1 MKIAKASHKI
11 IEAVVR
17 TELVEVV
24 LSGELVDVVLSGELI
39 VVPGLRKNRISDSL
53 LRYIFTMCT
62 FGLMQLGFFGRKQ
75 NKCNLRE
82 CGSIGLD

>member
-11 IEAVVR
+11 IEAVVP

-39 VVPGLRKNRISDSL
+39 VVPGLRKN
-53 LRYIFTMCT
+53 
-62 FGLMQLGFFGRKQ
+62 
-75 NKCNLRE
+75 
-82 CGSIGLD
+82 

>member
-39 VVPGLRKNRISDSL
+39 VVPEPGLRKN
-53 LRYIFTMCT
+53 
-62 FGLMQLGFFGRKQ
+62 
-75 NKCNLRE
+75 
-82 CGSIGLD
+82 

>member
-24 LSGELVDVVLSGELI
+24 VVLSGELVDVVLSGE
-39 VVPGLRKNRISDSL
+39 PPSPSPSPSGLRKN
-53 LRYIFTMCT
+53 
-62 FGLMQLGFFGRKQ
+62 
-75 NKCNLRE
+75 
-82 CGSIGLD
+82 

>member
-1 MKIAKASHKI
+1 MFFTKPLSFQTIAFKLSKAKASARMQNLHSSCIADSPMKIAKASHKI

-39 VVPGLRKNRISDSL
+39 VVLVPGLRKN
-53 LRYIFTMCT
+53 
-62 FGLMQLGFFGRKQ
+62 
-75 NKCNLRE
+75 
-82 CGSIGLD
+82 

>member
-24 LSGELVDVVLSGELI
+24 VELSGELVDVVLSGE
-39 VVPGLRKNRISDSL
+39 PPSPSPSPSSSPSPSGLRKN
-53 LRYIFTMCT
+53 
-62 FGLMQLGFFGRKQ
+62 
-75 NKCNLRE
+75 
-82 CGSIGLD
+82 